1 WLARHGSGTTW
12 NLILVSGSGGST
24 GSFEYADGV
33 SVETSRRAPLKPELW
48 TQDRLG
54 DGLPAGADIVNIRAL
69 MAGDDYLLDLRILAD
84 RGELSEEDIQLLDGV
99 DRKSASAV
107 KARSEEHTSELQS
120 RFDLVC
126 RPLLEKKKVAAL
138 HHVISR

>member
-1 WLARHGSGTTW
+1 MRGWLARHGSGTTW

-54 DGLPAGADIVNIRAL
+54 VGLPAGADIVNLRAL
-69 MAGDDYLLDLRILAD
+69 MAAGDYLLDLRILAV
-84 RGELSEEDIQLLDGV
+84 RGELTNDDIQPLDGGATN
-99 DRKSASAV
+99 S
-107 KARSEEHTSELQS
+107 
-120 RFDLVC
+120 
-126 RPLLEKKKVAAL
+126 
-138 HHVISR
+138 